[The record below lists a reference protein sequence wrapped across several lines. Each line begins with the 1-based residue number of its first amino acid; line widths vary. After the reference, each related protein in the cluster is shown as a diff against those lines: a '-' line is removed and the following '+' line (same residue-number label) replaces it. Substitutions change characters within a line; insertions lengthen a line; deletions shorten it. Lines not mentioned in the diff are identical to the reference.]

1 MDRIVVISDDADL
14 RREISDGL
22 GESECQWLPSEEVK
36 LDAEAASEDLPDV
49 ILLDT
54 RSPQGNGML
63 TQFADQAV
71 GDIPVI
77 VVGEYDD
84 YQKWSADLEKG
95 ASDFLAVPFT
105 SVELSVKVGVQVRVK
120 RRLDQLKAE
129 AVIDELTRG
138 YNRRFMESQL
148 VAKLGEAQ
156 RYHHPFSFLILDIDH
171 FKQLNDNLGHQFGDL
186 VLREGAALMR
196 NLIRKED
203 ILARYG
209 GEEFAIILP
218 YTDRTG
224 AAVLGERVRKAIAEK
239 IFEQGE
245 KQAKIT
251 ISIGAGTYPVDQ
263 VETVE
268 ALIACADKRLY
279 QAKEAGRN
287 RLVYE

>member
-22 GESECQWLPSEEVK
+22 GESECQWLASEEVK

-218 YTDRTG
+218 YTDRAG